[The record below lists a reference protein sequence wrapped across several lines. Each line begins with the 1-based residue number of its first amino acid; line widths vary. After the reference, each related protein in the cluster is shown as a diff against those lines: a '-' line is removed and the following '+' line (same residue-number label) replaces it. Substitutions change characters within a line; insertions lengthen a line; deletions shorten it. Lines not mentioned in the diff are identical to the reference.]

1 MNTYFRSAAF
11 IALITW
17 GQPNFAQQLQPDN
30 IPVSNWPMR
39 RIDVQ
44 TSPVSASAVGS
55 TSGSVFIAITPC
67 RVMDTREQGGSGKTG
82 SFGPPS
88 LVAGQA
94 RVVSV
99 PLSNCGVPAALAYSM
114 NFVSITPFGRA
125 VGWIAAWQSDRSW
138 PGTVVLNAPQGG
150 IVGNSAIVQAGI
162 DGGIQVLATDNSD
175 LVIDLNGYYV
185 QAPVVVGPQ
194 GPPGDTGAPGSTGL
208 TGSAGLTGSQG
219 PQGIQGI
226 AGTSG
231 APGGTGATGGT
242 GAAGATGA
250 VGPIGPP
257 LSFQGTWS
265 NVTTYSTGDA
275 VFMNGSSYISLSG
288 GNTNNTPTS
297 GAPWAL
303 FAQQGSPGSTGAVG
317 TNGMNGTNGTNGT
330 QGLQGVVGAA
340 GAAGPPQMFVAQ
352 FSNIGAATAFA
363 GLNGPITNQ
372 TIGAVATIMPSACTF
387 NAFYVAGTI
396 TGSVAP
402 DTLTFTVMKNGSATS
417 MTVSMPLSVAGT
429 TVVMTDTSHPFSVVA
444 GDSVAIQVFQTNFTG
459 PLVRVSATTQ
469 CQ

>member
-1 MNTYFRSAAF
+1 MNSHFRSAAF
-11 IALITW
+11 ITLITW
-17 GQPNFAQQLQPDN
+17 GQPTFAQQLQPDK

-44 TSPVSASAVGS
+44 TSPVSASAVSGA
-55 TSGSVFIAITPC
+55 SGSVFIAITPC

-88 LVAGQA
+88 LLGGQA
-94 RVVSV
+94 RAVSV
-99 PLSNCGVPAALAYSM
+99 PSSNCGVPAAQAYSM

-138 PGTVVLNAPQGG
+138 PGTVILNAPQGG
-150 IVGNSAIVQAGI
+150 IVSNSAIVQAGM

-194 GPPGDTGAPGSTGL
+194 GPSGETGASGLPGL
-208 TGSAGLTGSQG
+208 TGSPGSAGSQG
-219 PQGIQGI
+219 VQGIQGI
-226 AGTSG
+226 AGTAG
-231 APGGTGATGGT
+231 APGGPGGTGAI
-242 GAAGATGA
+242 
-250 VGPIGPP
+250 GPIGPP

-265 NVTTYSTGDA
+265 NVTTYATGDA

-288 GNTNNTPTS
+288 GNIGNTPTN

-303 FAQQGSPGSTGAVG
+303 FAQQGSIGATGAVG
-317 TNGMNGTNGTNGT
+317 TNGTNGTNGTPGTNGT
-330 QGLQGVVGAA
+330 QGLQGVIGPA

-352 FSNIGAATAFA
+352 FSNIAAATSFA

-402 DTLTFTVMKNGSATS
+402 DTLTLTVMKNGVATS
-417 MTVSMPLSVAGT
+417 MTVSMALSVAGT